1 MSESLSIHAA
11 AQNNQPS
18 LVRALVAENPKLIN
32 ETDVD
37 GRTPLHWAAS
47 VGATEVACYLID
59 QGADVTKADGSSWAA
74 LHIAV
79 SAGHEE
85 VVQEL
90 IGAGA
95 DINQRNDK
103 GITPLHYAASK
114 SRIEIGRYLIQR
126 GADINA
132 RDKANQLPLH
142 RAATTGSTG
151 FISLL
156 LHPPEGVTTKPR
168 LNTGDRV
175 GNTPLHLAMESAH
188 AEAAVLLIE
197 AGADRGR
204 TNIEDITP
212 ENVDGVGGEEQRKVK
227 TYVIDRCGPP

>member
-1 MSESLSIHAA
+1 MSLSVHSA
-11 AQNNQPS
+11 AQNHQLS
-18 LVRALVAENPKLIN
+18 LVRALVTENPKLID
-32 ETDVD
+32 ETDAD

-47 VGATEVACYLID
+47 VGATEVVRYLID
-59 QGADVTKADGSSWAA
+59 QGTDVTKVDGIGWAA
-74 LHIAV
+74 LHISA

-85 VVQEL
+85 IVHEL

-95 DINQRNDK
+95 DVNQRNDK
-103 GITPLHYAASK
+103 GITPLC
-114 SRIEIGRYLIQR
+114 
-126 GADINA
+126 DIS
-132 RDKANQLPLH
+132 H

-188 AEAAVLLIE
+188 AEVAVLLIE

-204 TNIEDITP
+204 TNVEDITP
-212 ENVDGVGGEEQRKVK
+212 ENVDGVGGEEQRRVK
-227 TYVIDRCGPP
+227 QYVIAHCGPP

>member
-1 MSESLSIHAA
+1 MSLSVHTA
-11 AQNNQPS
+11 AQNNQLS
-18 LVRALVAENPKLIN
+18 LLQALLTENPKLIN
-32 ETDVD
+32 EADVD

-47 VGATEVACYLID
+47 AGATEVVRYLID
-59 QGADVTKADGSSWAA
+59 QGADVTKVDGGGWAA

-79 SAGHEE
+79 SAGHQE

-90 IGAGA
+90 IGAAA
-95 DINQRNDK
+95 DVNQKNDK
-103 GITPLHYAASK
+103 GITSLHYAASK

-168 LNTGDRV
+168 INTGDRV

-188 AEAAVLLIE
+188 AQAAVLLIE
-197 AGADRGR
+197 AGGDRGR
-204 TNIEDITP
+204 TNAEDITP
-212 ENVDGVGGEEQRKVK
+212 ENVDGVGGQEQRRVK
-227 TYVIDRCGPP
+227 QYVIDHCGPP

>member
-1 MSESLSIHAA
+1 MSLSIHTA
-11 AQNNQPS
+11 AQNNHLS
-18 LVRALVAENPKLIN
+18 LVQALVTENPKIIN

-47 VGATEVACYLID
+47 VGATEVVHYLID
-59 QGADVTKADGSSWAA
+59 QGADVTKVDGSGWAA
-74 LHIAV
+74 LHITV

-85 VVQEL
+85 IVQEL

-95 DINQRNDK
+95 DVNQRNDK
-103 GITPLHYAASK
+103 GITPLCDNRNS
-114 SRIEIGRYLIQR
+114 
-126 GADINA
+126 
-132 RDKANQLPLH
+132 H

-156 LHPPEGVTTKPR
+156 LHPPEGITAKPR

-204 TNIEDITP
+204 TNVEDIIP
-212 ENVDGVGGEEQRKVK
+212 ENVDGVGGEEQRRVK
-227 TYVIDRCGPP
+227 AYVVNRCGPP